1 MKRVS
6 GKSTSAYIFN
16 LTEGQIC
23 FFRLK
28 SVGEGEESP
37 YSAVVGV
44 NNDFMNEGGGTKAN
58 TTTFTPKA
66 GMLYRIINYATIP
79 FNSGTTING
88 APKYLVCNADGSL
101 GTTENFTWDDQNLLW
116 TITEAE
122 GGFHIRNYGTQL
134 YFTPNNVSTGA
145 GDDRIGTTDTPSVFT
160 INYTGNQTPS
170 QSGLSVALSMYR
182 INSPSNGDQ
191 QIRAR
196 HFENDWIWGS
206 GTFDRSDMVFT
217 FVEIEEAKINP
228 EAVGVR
234 EIHNAQFI
242 MHNEAGA
249 VYDLSG
255 RIINSQCIIH
265 NSQLPKGVYI
275 QNGKLRIKK

>member
-1 MKRVS
+1 M
-6 GKSTSAYIFN
+6 
-16 LTEGQIC
+16 
-23 FFRLK
+23 
-28 SVGEGEESP
+28 
-37 YSAVVGV
+37 
-44 NNDFMNEGGGTKAN
+44 
-58 TTTFTPKA
+58 
-66 GMLYRIINYATIP
+66 
-79 FNSGTTING
+79 
-88 APKYLVCNADGSL
+88 
-101 GTTENFTWDDQNLLW
+101 
-116 TITEAE
+116 
-122 GGFHIRNYGTQL
+122 
-134 YFTPNNVSTGA
+134 
-145 GDDRIGTTDTPSVFT
+145 FT

-196 HFENDWIWGS
+196 HFENEWIWGS

-255 RIINSQCIIH
+255 RKINSQCIIH